1 MWNAGHA
8 EHLIFERILQPR
20 VFPGASFVWGSV
32 WNKTHS
38 KSLCRVYRYINVV
51 FSSDLCYH
59 QTHQTHD
66 RRFNVDACY
75 RSIHWRQRQNTTCF
89 AGHCLIRTMPIKTCH
104 QPVSCVVST
113 GDPFKNG
120 CRKISNCFA
129 QPFSF
134 LSTSDQA
141 RLPAKFK
148 HIIKRWK
155 RNQKGYP

>member
-38 KSLCRVYRYINVV
+38 KSLCRVYRYISVV
-51 FSSDLCYH
+51 FSSDLCLTRPNTRLTLTRWY
-59 QTHQTHD
+59 
-66 RRFNVDACY
+66 ACY
-75 RSIHWRQRQNTTCF
+75 RSIHWRQRQNTTRF
-89 AGHCLIRTMPIKTCH
+89 AGLCLIRAMLIRHAYSTSQLC
-104 QPVSCVVST
+104 CV
-113 GDPFKNG
+113 NG
-120 CRKISNCFA
+120 WLYMNNSWCNKSNFFA
-129 QPFSF
+129 QLFSM
-134 LSTSDQA
+134 STSDQA